1 MHPPPPVL
9 ATVRQTLH
17 RSWALLVLAG
27 LAGLIS
33 ACAQR
38 LLPLHMTLPTAPR
51 GHQLHGH
58 VADMRTLRLVDF
70 DTLVRNLA
78 TAHFIALGEEHY
90 HPAIQAFELRLLKAL
105 AQQRPHQLALAM
117 EFLERDAQET
127 VDTYLAHTIDRETLL
142 RRLNASAAF
151 QRLYAPLIHYAQQ
164 ARLPT
169 VAMNLPRRIS
179 RQVTKTGLQS
189 VLQSLNPADR
199 ALIPPALPAVPE
211 RYRTYFLD
219 RVQEHHPV
227 EGEQAIR
234 FTDASFLKDV
244 TMARALALFF
254 EQHPHHTVLAIA
266 GRFHMDYGIAIPA
279 LLQQQW
285 PQVNMRRL
293 TTMTV
298 SRRSAIDLRQ
308 LQAENIAD
316 YICFFPPAPPRHASA
331 Q

>member
-1 MHPPPPVL
+1 
-9 ATVRQTLH
+9 
-17 RSWALLVLAG
+17 
-27 LAGLIS
+27 
-33 ACAQR
+33 
-38 LLPLHMTLPTAPR
+38 
-51 GHQLHGH
+51 
-58 VADMRTLRLVDF
+58 MRTLRLIDF
-70 DTLVRNLA
+70 DTLVHNLA
-78 TAHFIALGEEHY
+78 TAHLIALGEEHY
-90 HPAIQAFELRLLKAL
+90 HPEIQAFELRLLKAL

-127 VDTYLAHTIDRETLL
+127 VDAYLAHTIDQETLHT
-142 RRLNASAAF
+142 RLNASAAF

-169 VAMNLPRRIS
+169 IALNLPRRIS
-179 RQVTKTGLQS
+179 RQVTQEGLQS
-189 VLQSLNPADR
+189 VLHGLNSADR
-199 ALIPPALPAVPE
+199 ALIPPDLPAVPE

-244 TMARALALFF
+244 IMARTLARFF

-266 GRFHMDYGIAIPA
+266 GRFHMDYGIAIPS
-279 LLQQQW
+279 LLQQQQ
-285 PQVNMRRL
+285 PQVKIRRI

-298 SRRSAIDLRQ
+298 SHRSAIDLRQ

-316 YICFFPPAPPRHASA
+316 YIRFFAPAPPRHTSA
-331 Q
+331 P

>member
-1 MHPPPPVL
+1 
-9 ATVRQTLH
+9 
-17 RSWALLVLAG
+17 
-27 LAGLIS
+27 
-33 ACAQR
+33 
-38 LLPLHMTLPTAPR
+38 
-51 GHQLHGH
+51 
-58 VADMRTLRLVDF
+58 MRTLRLIDF
-70 DTLVRNLA
+70 DTLIRNLA
-78 TAHFIALGEEHY
+78 PAHVIALGEEHY
-90 HPAIQAFELRLLKAL
+90 HPEIQAFALRLLQAL

-127 VDTYLAHTIDRETLL
+127 VDTYLAHTIDRETLHT
-142 RRLNASAAF
+142 RLNASAAF

-169 VAMNLPRRIS
+169 LAMNLPRRIS
-179 RQVTKTGLQS
+179 RQVTQEGLQS
-189 VLQSLNPADR
+189 VLQGLTPADR
-199 ALIPPALPAVPE
+199 ALIPPELPDVPE

-219 RVQEHHPV
+219 RVQAHHPV

-244 TMARALALFF
+244 TMARALALFL

-266 GRFHMDYGIAIPA
+266 GRFHMDHGIAIPD
-279 LLQQQW
+279 LLQQQR
-285 PQVNMRRL
+285 PQVNMRRI

-298 SRRSAIDLRQ
+298 PHRQAIDLQQ

-316 YICFFPPAPPRHASA
+316 YIRFFPPAPPHHASA